1 MTTIYIQRL
10 YISSMVFAFIEYSSY
25 RLTIV
30 FSRFNCLWCRQPA
43 MIFQQSFTEE
53 AKQSL
58 VRNWPS
64 SLLTLP
70 SVRSG
75 SQRLF
80 FSFRVLS
87 SSSLMPRY
95 SSNTRAM
102 HLLTRRF
109 RLFSPSSSYDL
120 LNRCNKIDN
129 LIEFCVFFFLLLL
142 GFLFFWQR
150 IAYFIWY
157 CPEYLLYYRDS
168 VYWKWLIKFYFN
180 LLMYK

>member
-10 YISSMVFAFIEYSSY
+10 YISSVVFAFIEYSSY
-25 RLTIV
+25 RLTFV

-129 LIEFCVFFFLLLL
+129 LIEFCVFFLPSSSRIFFHRKLHI
-142 GFLFFWQR
+142 LFD
-150 IAYFIWY
+150 IVPNIYFITVI
-157 CPEYLLYYRDS
+157 
-168 VYWKWLIKFYFN
+168 VYIENDW
-180 LLMYK
+180 